1 VPGHAV
7 QRRRQDVQGELLDKL
22 HNAAVARLRDNHH
35 QWFEGFELSAITEK
49 GAPMC
54 ALLLGS

>member
-1 VPGHAV
+1 M
-7 QRRRQDVQGELLDKL
+7 RRRQDVQGELLDKL

-49 GAPMC
+49 GAPLC
-54 ALLLGS
+54 ALLLGR